1 MNKNL
6 VNFIVLVGL
15 GMLAVIE
22 PSFAAAADPS
32 TSTGVGLSGLTGN
45 TTNQFEAITM
55 ILSGLAYVA
64 GIGFGLKAALKLK
77 QQSESN
83 GQIPLSQPIMLGV
96 VAAILIA
103 LPTFLTTGV
112 DTVFGES
119 NTKSQIGQ
127 KIEFT
132 KKP

>member
-6 VNFIVLVGL
+6 LKSVVFIGL
-15 GMLAVIE
+15 GTLAVVS
-22 PSFAAAADPS
+22 PSFAE
-32 TSTGVGLSGLTGN
+32 GVGLSGLTEN
-45 TTNQFEAITM
+45 TTSQFTAIST

-96 VAAILIA
+96 VAAILIT

-112 DTVFGES
+112 DTVFGSENS
-119 NTKSQIGQ
+119 KVEVGK
-127 KIEFT
+127 KIEF
-132 KKP
+132 KKSEIPVK